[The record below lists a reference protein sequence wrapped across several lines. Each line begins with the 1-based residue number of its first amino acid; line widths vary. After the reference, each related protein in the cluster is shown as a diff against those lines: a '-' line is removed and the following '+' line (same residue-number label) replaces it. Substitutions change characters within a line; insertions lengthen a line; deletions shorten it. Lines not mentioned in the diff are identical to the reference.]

1 MIHSINID
9 HRINLKRQ
17 ISKLNTNDSYTHCP
31 KKQRE
36 NAEQLNSSDGKNLRF
51 SVTLQKLAN

>member
-9 HRINLKRQ
+9 HRINFKRQ
-17 ISKLNTNDSYTHCP
+17 ISKLNTNDSYTHGA

-36 NAEQLNSSDGKNLRF
+36 NDGKYIIILIQN
-51 SVTLQKLAN
+51 N